1 MCRMYLKPIRWD
13 ELAARIPAD
22 PDWYAKYAASEADHG
37 SPFPLIG
44 QVVVAPQHS
53 ATPLSTNQ
61 ILGVRKAMEPTASSK
76 TKAGLRRLERELLAL
91 AVDRRVDED
100 GTKQEFAID
109 EVSEGRGRSVRQI
122 RKALA
127 EFAKRR
133 RR

>member
-1 MCRMYLKPIRWD
+1 MPDVPKPIWWN
-13 ELAARIPAD
+13 ELAARIAAD
-22 PDWYAKYAASEADHG
+22 PAWYARYAAAEADRG
-37 SPFPLIG
+37 NPYPLIG
-44 QVVVAPQHS
+44 QILVTLQHS
-53 ATPLSTNQ
+53 AAPLSTNQ
-61 ILGVRKAMEPTASSK
+61 ILAVRKTMEATASSK

-100 GTKQEFAID
+100 DTKQEFAID

-127 EFAKRR
+127 EFGKRR